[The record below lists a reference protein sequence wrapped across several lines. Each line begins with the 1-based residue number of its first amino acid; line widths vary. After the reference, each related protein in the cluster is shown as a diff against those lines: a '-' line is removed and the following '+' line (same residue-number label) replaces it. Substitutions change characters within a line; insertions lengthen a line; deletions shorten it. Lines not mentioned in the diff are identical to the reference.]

1 MLRKTLLRR
10 KTVLYMLL
18 GSAPFAFAEEWAPIA
33 QQGAATENAD
43 TAVAENTWIDGQHQA
58 ASRGINRFAQKMDG
72 WFGTPDPN
80 RPASAALRIMLDTE
94 WNKYD
99 EFSVKP
105 RIRGRLKL
113 PVLENKVSV
122 VFGDDSLDN
131 QLGDPSHLGAEG
143 RQSKTSDRTYDRER
157 IREDNAS
164 LALRW
169 SDISRRTGLD
179 TDFDLGIRSGSDI
192 YARAKAGKRRE
203 LANDYSVFAE
213 QIYRYGLKSEHY
225 ARTNFEIRKA
235 PAGKPFIAN
244 HLHAQYTHD
253 GDEEEWTWGNS
264 LYRQHDLAPGKW
276 LNYGVYA
283 GGYIENKQADINGY
297 GPFVGYRQPIYRDW
311 LFAQTELN
319 YYNNRRE
326 NRNHNVGAL
335 LRFEALF

>member
-1 MLRKTLLRR
+1 MFIKTRLHRSITLS
-10 KTVLYMLL
+10 LLL
-18 GSAPFAFAEEWAPIA
+18 GAAPLALAEEEWVPVGSAEAAPTAEAAVENDTWA
-33 QQGAATENAD
+33 D
-43 TAVAENTWIDGQHQA
+43 RQHGA
-58 ASRGINRFAQKMDG
+58 ASRGLDRFAHRMDG

-80 RPASAALRIMLDTE
+80 NPASASLRIMLDTE

-131 QLGDPSHLGAEG
+131 QLGDPAHLGADG
-143 RQSKTSDRTYDRER
+143 RQSNNRNRTYDRDR
-157 IREDNAS
+157 VRDDNTS

-169 SDISRRTGLD
+169 SDLSRLTGLD
-179 TDFDLGIRSGSDI
+179 TDFDIGVRSGDDI
-192 YARAKAGKRRE
+192 YARVKAGKRWQLE
-203 LANDYSVFAE
+203 NDYSTFAE
-213 QIYRYGLKSEHY
+213 QIYRYGIDSKHY

-244 HLHAQYTHD
+244 HLHAQYEND
-253 GDEEEWTWGNS
+253 GDKEEWTWGNS
-264 LYRQHDLAPGKW
+264 LYRQHDFAPGKW

-283 GGYIENKQADINGY
+283 GGYIENKKASINGY
-297 GPFVGYRQPIYRDW
+297 GPFVGYRQPFLRPW
-311 LFAQTELN
+311 LFVQTELN
-319 YYNNRRE
+319 YYNDRRE
-326 NRNHNVGAL
+326 DRSHYVGAL